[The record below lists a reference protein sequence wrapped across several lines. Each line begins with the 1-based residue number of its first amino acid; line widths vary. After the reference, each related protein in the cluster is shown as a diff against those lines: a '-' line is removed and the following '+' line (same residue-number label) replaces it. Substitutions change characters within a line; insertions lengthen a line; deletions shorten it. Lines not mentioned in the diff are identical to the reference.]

1 MSCFCQNSFTGQTG
15 IMFPEEQEVAFSVS
29 RFWFGF
35 GSVVTYLY
43 TLLVAVRVQI
53 WLTVA
58 QLVLS
63 TFTYSILILR
73 TMGRDQFL
81 PCLTNRL
88 FVPTMDSNA
97 A

>member
-1 MSCFCQNSFTGQTG
+1 MQKNPLTGQTG
-15 IMFPEEQEVAFSVS
+15 IMFPEDQEVAFSVS

-43 TLLVAVRVQI
+43 TLLVAVRVQL

-58 QLVLS
+58 QLVFS
-63 TFTYSILILR
+63 TLTYSILILR

-81 PCLTNRL
+81 SWLTNRL
-88 FVPTMDSNA
+88 LTPAVNSNIG
-97 A
+97 